1 MDTNIKGAMA
11 NVLAPEILYLNS
23 DKYEF
28 VSVRSSSLFTL
39 IGFSVLMAGGCPGCN
54 VSAPRFNILRVINIW
69 RFTPQSTQR
78 GTECNFISLC
88 LRDSVANDFKPQ
100 L

>member
-1 MDTNIKGAMA
+1 MVNPE

-28 VSVRSSSLFTL
+28 VSVRSSSLFML
-39 IGFSVLMAGGCPGCN
+39 IGFSVLMCAGCYSKRIG
-54 VSAPRFNILRVINIW
+54 A
-69 RFTPQSTQR
+69 
-78 GTECNFISLC
+78 
-88 LRDSVANDFKPQ
+88 RDLYSKSDKYVA